1 MDDKKPDN
9 VTNEAQDATISTEN
23 GADSGSAVGTE
34 PAEDTLD
41 AYKTLAKEL
50 ADQNKALMDNQKSLQ
65 DQISVLIRNGA
76 SINDTHT
83 NSVGASGDD
92 DTGHNSEGAGAYV
105 SLKDLGTEL
114 GKRDYKNEN
123 LKRE

>member
-1 MDDKKPDN
+1 MSEEKNEDM
-9 VTNEAQDATISTEN
+9 TNENQDATIGGEN
-23 GADSGSAVGTE
+23 GVDSGSAAGTE

-76 SINDTHT
+76 SINDDVSSSNGVSRTDD
-83 NSVGASGDD
+83 SGVSDS
-92 DTGHNSEGAGAYV
+92 GEPYV

-114 GKRDYKNEN
+114 GKRDYRNEN
-123 LKRE
+123 MKRE

>member
-1 MDDKKPDN
+1 MSEEKDD
-9 VTNEAQDATISTEN
+9 VTKENPDATIGGEN
-23 GADSGSAVGTE
+23 GIDSGSAADTE

-76 SINDTHT
+76 SINDTL
-83 NSVGASGDD
+83 SSGNGVSGNDD
-92 DTGHNSEGAGAYV
+92 SGVSDSGESYV

-123 LKRE
+123 MKRE